1 MHVKCAIELILH
13 KNYYT
18 KYEEKS
24 LNLKSSSYKEA
35 CEEAL
40 KRYALSSVG
49 LMHAAASGIY
59 RNIQSYYPTVNEF
72 TDHVAQSLNLV
83 LPP

>member
-1 MHVKCAIELILH
+1 LNALSIAICGNEKKSSELHVKCAIELILH

-49 LMHAAASGIY
+49 LMHAAASGFIV
-59 RNIQSYYPTVNEF
+59 IFSHIILQ
-72 TDHVAQSLNLV
+72 
-83 LPP
+83 